1 MPDRY
6 EVLRPFVQ
14 QAQGTAVEIGTF
26 KGDFAEYFLRES
38 FNSYLFCIDPYKRF
52 DEGIY
57 KDNINSHSQEQ
68 YDALYEQTKQRLD
81 AVAPRRFQIKR
92 LLSVDAATTFPDGSV
107 NFLYIDGNHDY
118 KHVMEDLVAW
128 LPKLAKGAILVGDDV
143 NDTAEH
149 EHKRDV
155 NGDVKIEE
163 NGVFYGYYGVK
174 KAVTDFCAT
183 RGLTPQFLEAKQFVI
198 RF

>member
-6 EVLRPFVQ
+6 EVLRPIVQ

-38 FNSYLFCIDPYKRF
+38 QHSYLFCVDPYKHF

-68 YDALYEQTKQRLD
+68 YDALYEQTRKRLQ
-81 AVAPRRFQIKR
+81 AAAPGRFQLKR
-92 LLSVDAATTFPDGSV
+92 LLSVEAAQDFPDSSV

-118 KHVMEDLVAW
+118 KHVMEDLVTW
-128 LPKLAKGAILVGDDV
+128 LPKIAKGGVIVGDDV
-143 NDTAEH
+143 TDH
-149 EHKRDV
+149 DDSQRDA
-155 NGDVKIEE
+155 NGDIRVEA
-163 NGVFYGYYGVK
+163 GGLFYGYYGVK
-174 KAVTDFCAT
+174 KAVTDFCNS
-183 RGLTPQFLEAKQFVI
+183 RGLTVQFLDAAQFII

>member
-6 EVLRPFVQ
+6 EVLRPIVQ

-38 FNSYLFCIDPYKRF
+38 PNSYLFCVDPYKRF
-52 DEGIY
+52 EEGIY

-68 YDALYEQTKQRLD
+68 YDALYEQTRKRLQT
-81 AVAPRRFQIKR
+81 AAPGRFQLKR
-92 LLSVDAATTFPDGSV
+92 LLSVEAAQDFPDSSV

-118 KHVMEDLVAW
+118 KHVMEDLVTW
-128 LPKLAKGAILVGDDV
+128 LPKIAKGGVIVGDDV
-143 NDTAEH
+143 TDH
-149 EHKRDV
+149 DDSQRDA
-155 NGDVKIEE
+155 NGDIRVEA
-163 NGVFYGYYGVK
+163 GGLFYGYYGVK
-174 KAVTDFCAT
+174 KAVTDFCNS
-183 RGLTPQFLEAKQFVI
+183 RGLTVQFLDAAQFII